1 MRSRP
6 WDPLWRLDIRPARVL
21 LVLTLIAV
29 LAMLFGPA
37 MLTGYARWL
46 IKTDPPRKADA
57 VVVLA
62 GGEGERLGAA
72 LRIWRQG
79 RVGALLVTGPDVP
92 LLPVYTGGDSLSMA
106 EVKRR
111 IAIRKGVPADDVW
124 VALGAKSTYDEA
136 HDALRALQEHRVRT
150 AIVVTSPFH
159 SRRARATFLRVFR
172 GSGIDVTLET
182 LPADLSAE
190 KPNRWWTRER
200 EMMAVFTETAKT
212 VFYWNRYGI
221 SPF

>member
-1 MRSRP
+1 MRR
-6 WDPLWRLDIRPARVL
+6 WDPVWRIDVRPVRVL
-21 LVLTLIAV
+21 LVLVALVVVCVV
-29 LAMLFGPA
+29 LAPIWM
-37 MLTGYARWL
+37 TGYARWL
-46 IKTDPPRKADA
+46 IRTDPPAKADVA
-57 VVVLA
+57 IVLA

-79 RVGALLVTGPDVP
+79 RVGALMITGPNVP
-92 LLPVYTGGDSLSMA
+92 LLPVYTGGDSLTMA

-111 IAIRKGVPADDVW
+111 IAVKKGVPPEGVW
-124 VALGAKSTYDEA
+124 MALGASSTYDEA
-136 HDALRALQEHRVRT
+136 VDALRALQERNVKK

-159 SRRARATFLRVFR
+159 SRRARATFRHVFW

-182 LPADLSAE
+182 LPVDLSAE
-190 KPNRWWTRER
+190 KPERWWTRER

-212 VFYWNRYGI
+212 AFYWNRYGI

>member
-1 MRSRP
+1 MF
-6 WDPLWRLDIRPARVL
+6 IR
-21 LVLTLIAV
+21 
-29 LAMLFGPA
+29 
-37 MLTGYARWL
+37 
-46 IKTDPPRKADA
+46 TDPPRRADVA
-57 VVVLA
+57 VVLA

-79 RVGALLVTGPDVP
+79 RVRALLITGPDVP
-92 LLPVYTGGDSLSMA
+92 LLPVYTGEDSLTMA

-111 IAIRKGVPADDVW
+111 IAVKKGVPPGDVW
-124 VALGAKSTYDEA
+124 VALGATSTYDEA
-136 HDALRALQEHRVRT
+136 HDALRALRDHKVRT

-159 SRRARATFLRVFR
+159 SRRARATFRRVFR
-172 GSGIDVTLET
+172 GSGIDISLET

-190 KPNRWWTRER
+190 QPNRWWTRER
-200 EMMAVFTETAKT
+200 EMMAVFTESAKT

>member
-1 MRSRP
+1 MRF
-6 WDPLWRLDIRPARVL
+6 WDPVWRVQIRPIRILCVL
-21 LVLTLIAV
+21 VGVVIFAWIL
-29 LAMLFGPA
+29 GPRL
-37 MLTGYARWL
+37 MTGYARWL
-46 IKTDPPRKADA
+46 IRTDPPRQGDVAI
-57 VVVLA
+57 VLA

-79 RVGALLVTGPDVP
+79 RVGALMITGPDVA
-92 LLPVYTGGDSLSMA
+92 LLPVYTGGDSLTMA

-111 IAIRKGVPADDVW
+111 IAIKKGVPADDVW
-124 VALGAKSTYDEA
+124 MALGARSTYDEA
-136 HDALRALQEHRVRT
+136 QDALRALKERGVHN

-159 SRRARATFLRVFR
+159 SRRARATFRQIFR

-182 LPADLSAE
+182 LPVDLSAE
-190 KPNRWWTRER
+190 KPDRWWTRER